1 MPPAEQGE
9 SAADRTFDAVKDV
22 ADTPRSAAAHSKE
35 AATVSAR
42 GAVKRVGTKK
52 GALNG
57 RHSGGGRV
65 RLSCLSGFCACDKD
79 QSEISQAGV
88 ACIAE
93 RFLCLSPP

>member
-52 GALNG
+52 RALNG
-57 RHSGGGRV
+57 R
-65 RLSCLSGFCACDKD
+65 LSRENPRPA
-79 QSEISQAGV
+79 IV
-88 ACIAE
+88 AEWLLRATKC
-93 RFLCLSPP
+93 R